1 LVRFP
6 TRRRAGFFVP
16 ERKATMRKD
25 QKAEKIDQIAAHL
38 GEAQAVYAVD
48 YRGLSVPQA
57 AELRA
62 SLREHD
68 ATFRVVKNTLTLRAA
83 DKAGME
89 QLKELVAEGPTALT
103 FVRGDAALAA
113 KVLDSFSRQANVL
126 QFKGGLMDGRALEAD
141 EIRQLAR
148 LPSRDVLV
156 AQFAGIVAS
165 PITGLVRGLGSLIG
179 GLAVAL
185 GQIQAQRADEAP
197 PQETPAQEP
206 AAEEESPA
214 EEPAAEQPTAEQP
227 TAEEPTADGQQ
238 EPDSD
243 SDSQDAEKEAQ

>member
-1 LVRFP
+1 
-6 TRRRAGFFVP
+6 
-16 ERKATMRKD
+16 MRKD

-38 GEAQAVYAVD
+38 GEARAVYAVD

-62 SLREHD
+62 SLRQHD

-113 KVLDSFSRQANVL
+113 KVLDTFSRQANVL

-148 LPSRDVLV
+148 LPSRDVLI

-185 GQIQAQRADEAP
+185 GQIQSQRADEAP
-197 PQETPAQEP
+197 AQEAPAQEP
-206 AAEEESPA
+206 AAEEESLAEKATA
-214 EEPAAEQPTAEQP
+214 EEPAAE
-227 TAEEPTADGQQ
+227 EPAADAQQ
-238 EPDSD
+238 EPDSDSD

>member
-1 LVRFP
+1 
-6 TRRRAGFFVP
+6 
-16 ERKATMRKD
+16 MRKD

-62 SLREHD
+62 SLRQHD

-185 GQIQAQRADEAP
+185 GQIQSQRADEAP
-197 PQETPAQEP
+197 PQEAPAQEP
-206 AAEEESPA
+206 AAEEETPAEESPA
-214 EEPAAEQPTAEQP
+214 EEPAAE
-227 TAEEPTADGQQ
+227 EPAADAQQ

>member
-1 LVRFP
+1 
-6 TRRRAGFFVP
+6 
-16 ERKATMRKD
+16 MRKE
-25 QKAEKIDQIAAHL
+25 QKAQKIDEIAAHL

-83 DKAGME
+83 DKAGMD

-103 FVRGDAALAA
+103 FVRGDVALAA
-113 KVLDSFSRQANVL
+113 KVLDTFSRQADVL

-156 AQFAGIVAS
+156 AQFAGVVAS
-165 PITGLVRGLGSLIG
+165 PITGLVRGLGSLLG

-185 GQIQAQRADEAP
+185 GQIQLQRASEAP
-197 PQETPAQEP
+197 AAEAPATEVAPVAEEAP
-206 AAEEESPA
+206 AAEETPEAAA
-214 EEPAAEQPTAEQP
+214 EEPAADA
-227 TAEEPTADGQQ
+227 QQ

-243 SDSQDAEKEAQ
+243 SESDSNSDPEDAEKEAQ

>member
-1 LVRFP
+1 M
-6 TRRRAGFFVP
+6 RR
-16 ERKATMRKD
+16 D

-38 GEAQAVYAVD
+38 GESQAVYAVD

-68 ATFRVVKNTLTLRAA
+68 AIFRVVKNTLTLLAA

-89 QLKELVAEGPTALT
+89 QLKEMVAEGPTALT

-126 QFKGGLMDGRALEAD
+126 QFKGGLMDGHALEAD

-156 AQFAGIVAS
+156 AQFAGVVAS
-165 PITGLVRGLGSLIG
+165 PLTGLVRGLGSLIG

-185 GQIQAQRADEAP
+185 GQIQSQRAHEAP
-197 PQETPAQEP
+197 PQEAPAQEP
-206 AAEEESPA
+206 AAQEPAEEESSAEGPAAEESPA
-214 EEPAAEQPTAEQP
+214 EEP
-227 TAEEPTADGQQ
+227 TAEEPEADGQHDS
-238 EPDSD
+238 DSD
-243 SDSQDAEKEAQ
+243 SDSQDVEKEAQ

>member
-1 LVRFP
+1 
-6 TRRRAGFFVP
+6 
-16 ERKATMRKD
+16 MRKD

-62 SLREHD
+62 SLRQHD

-126 QFKGGLMDGRALEAD
+126 QFKGGLMDGRALEPD

-179 GLAVAL
+179 GLAMAL
-185 GQIQAQRADEAP
+185 GQIQSQRAGEAP
-197 PQETPAQEP
+197 PQEAPAQEP

-214 EEPAAEQPTAEQP
+214 EEP
-227 TAEEPTADGQQ
+227 TAEEPATEEPAADAQQ

>member
-1 LVRFP
+1 
-6 TRRRAGFFVP
+6 
-16 ERKATMRKD
+16 MRKD

-62 SLREHD
+62 SLRQHD

-185 GQIQAQRADEAP
+185 GQIQSQRANEAP
-197 PQETPAQEP
+197 PQEAPAQEP
-206 AAEEESPA
+206 AAEEEPPA
-214 EEPAAEQPTAEQP
+214 EEPAAEEPI
-227 TAEEPTADGQQ
+227 AEEPTADAQQ

>member
-1 LVRFP
+1 
-6 TRRRAGFFVP
+6 
-16 ERKATMRKD
+16 MRKD

-89 QLKELVAEGPTALT
+89 PLKELVAEGPTALT

-113 KVLDSFSRQANVL
+113 KVLDTFSRQANVL
-126 QFKGGLMDGRALEAD
+126 QFKGGLMDGHALEAD
-141 EIRQLAR
+141 DIRQLAR
-148 LPSRDVLV
+148 LPSREVLV
-156 AQFAGIVAS
+156 AQFAGVVAS

-185 GQIQAQRADEAP
+185 GQIQSQRADEAP
-197 PQETPAQEP
+197 RQEAPAQEP
-206 AAEEESPA
+206 ATEEPAAEESPADEGTPAEEPTVAEPTA
-214 EEPAAEQPTAEQP
+214 EEPAAEA
-227 TAEEPTADGQQ
+227 Q
-238 EPDSD
+238 EDSGSD

>member
-1 LVRFP
+1 
-6 TRRRAGFFVP
+6 
-16 ERKATMRKD
+16 MRKD

-113 KVLDSFSRQANVL
+113 KVLDTFSRQANVL
-126 QFKGGLMDGRALEAD
+126 QFKGGLMDGHALEAD
-141 EIRQLAR
+141 DIRQLAR
-148 LPSRDVLV
+148 LPSREVLV
-156 AQFAGIVAS
+156 AQFAGVVAS

-185 GQIQAQRADEAP
+185 GQIQSQRADEAP
-197 PQETPAQEP
+197 PQEAPAQEP
-206 AAEEESPA
+206 ATEEPAAEEPPAEEGTPA
-214 EEPAAEQPTAEQP
+214 EEPAAAEP
-227 TAEEPTADGQQ
+227 AAEEPAAEAQ
-238 EPDSD
+238 EDSGSD

>member
-1 LVRFP
+1 M
-6 TRRRAGFFVP
+6 RR
-16 ERKATMRKD
+16 D
-25 QKAEKIDQIAAHL
+25 QKSEKIDQIAAHL

-113 KVLDSFSRQANVL
+113 KVLDTFSRQANVL
-126 QFKGGLMDGRALEAD
+126 QFKGGLMDGQALEAD
-141 EIRQLAR
+141 DIRQLAR
-148 LPSRDVLV
+148 LPSREVLV
-156 AQFAGIVAS
+156 AQFAGVVAS

-185 GQIQAQRADEAP
+185 GQIQSQRADEAP
-197 PQETPAQEP
+197 PQETPPQEP
-206 AAEEESPA
+206 AAAEPGA
-214 EEPAAEQPTAEQP
+214 EEPAA
-227 TAEEPTADGQQ
+227 DGQQ
-238 EPDSD
+238 DSDSD
-243 SDSQDAEKEAQ
+243 SDSQQAEKEAQ